1 MKGFSTASR
10 VIIAVPHLQDP
21 NFHRAVV
28 VMIQHDPKGA
38 LGLILNA
45 PTTHHCT
52 ELVDSFGVP
61 WPGHPEAVICRGGP
75 VEPQSLWML
84 HDDGWGFPETMRV
97 SDGVA
102 VSRSREA
109 LTRMCNGGEEHLRL
123 LVGYAGWGPGQ
134 LENEIATG
142 SWIVGEASTAMVFDW
157 PPEDIWRQ
165 SLDALGIN
173 PAFLVEGGHLI
184 Q

>member
-1 MKGFSTASR
+1 
-10 VIIAVPHLQDP
+10 
-21 NFHRAVV
+21 
-28 VMIQHDPKGA
+28 MIQHDQNGA
-38 LGLILNA
+38 LGLIINA
-45 PTTHHCT
+45 VTTRYCT
-52 ELVDSFGVP
+52 ELADSFGLP
-61 WPGHPEAVICRGGP
+61 WPGSTEAVICRGGP

-84 HDDGWGFPETMRV
+84 HDDGWGFSETMRV
-97 SDGVA
+97 TDGVA

-109 LTRMCNGGEEHLRL
+109 LTRMCNGGEESLRL

-142 SWIVGEASTAMVFDW
+142 SWIVGEASPEMVFHW
-157 PPEDIWRQ
+157 PPEEIWRR

-173 PAFLVEGGHLI
+173 PAFLVEGGHLV

>member
-1 MKGFSTASR
+1 
-10 VIIAVPHLQDP
+10 
-21 NFHRAVV
+21 
-28 VMIQHDPKGA
+28 MIQHDPEGA
-38 LGLILNA
+38 LGLILNF
-45 PTTHHCT
+45 PTSHPCS
-52 ELVDSFGVP
+52 ELAESFEVP
-61 WPGHPEAVICRGGP
+61 WPGVSDAVICRGGP

-97 SDGVA
+97 TDGVA

-123 LVGYAGWGPGQ
+123 LVGYAGWGAGQ

-142 SWIVGEASTAMVFDW
+142 SWIVGEASPAMIFDW
-157 PPEDIWRQ
+157 SPDEIWRR
-165 SLDALGIN
+165 SLDALGID